1 MKNLLLAIKK
11 LLRPLKI
18 LFLFLLIPCYKFLG
32 LLPRNKNIYIFSS
45 WFGERYSDNSRILYE
60 YINLNFPHIKT
71 IWLAKNTNVIKL
83 LKSKNKQA
91 YKPTSI
97 KGIYYCLRAKK
108 IFVTTG
114 GEINMF
120 FCNGAEYYNLW
131 HGMPLKKILN
141 DDKHSKKSNANS
153 YNEFLEKH
161 FIWKANFTKQKKLYT
176 ISNSRFFNSFL
187 QTAFNLP
194 NEKILQVGS
203 PRCDALFTNNKEILI
218 EKIRNKYKDSKI
230 ILYMPTFRTAEWTG
244 KEFNPFSEKFL
255 FDEKEFF
262 SILKKNN
269 YIFLYKAHFSDEKF
283 LKNTTLHQSDRFILI
298 SDKDFDELYNFVGQI
313 DILMTDYS
321 SIYFDFIATTKP
333 IILTPFDFDEYIKTS
348 REHYFDY
355 FTNMEGIKAKNW
367 EEVFNILEKEL
378 YYPVS
383 EETKIKFS
391 EYITKNCCEK
401 LIEKIQ

>member
-1 MKNLLLAIKK
+1 MKK
-11 LLRPLKI
+11 LILILKKVLRPLKI
-18 LFLFLLIPCYKFLG
+18 LYLYSLVPLYKIIGLIQ
-32 LLPRNKNIYIFSS
+32 RNNNIYVFSS

-60 YINLNFPHIKT
+60 YINKNFPKT
-71 IWLAKNTNVIKL
+71 RAIWIT
-83 LKSKNKQA
+83 KNKEIIHSLRKQKK
-91 YKPTSI
+91 YVYSINSI
-97 KGIYYCLRAKK
+97 KAIYYSLRAKR

-114 GEINMF
+114 GELNLF

-141 DDKHSKKSNANS
+141 DDKHSNKPNKNS
-153 YNEFLEKH
+153 YNDFLEKQ

-176 ISNSRFFNSFL
+176 ISNSTFFNKFL
-187 QTAFNLP
+187 TTAFNLP
-194 NEKILQVGS
+194 EKNILQTGS
-203 PRCDALFTNNKEILI
+203 PRCDALFYRNKEILI
-218 EKIRNKYKDSKI
+218 ETIKNKYPNSKI

-244 KEFNPFSEKFL
+244 KVFSPFSKDFL
-255 FDEKEFF
+255 FNEKRFN
-262 SILKKNN
+262 SILENNN
-269 YIFLYKAHFSDEKF
+269 YIFLYKAHFSDERYIREIF
-283 LKNTTLHQSDRFILI
+283 LQTTERFILI
-298 SDKDFDELYNFVGQI
+298 SDKDYDELYNFIGQT

-321 SIYFDFIATTKP
+321 SIYFDYIATNKP
-333 IILTPFDFDEYIKTS
+333 IILAPFDLEEYIETS

-401 LIEKIQ
+401 LIKKIQ